1 MSKNRKKERKEK
13 ESQGGASDQRIHLP
27 VKETQETG
35 QLRDGI
41 LEVLITRGKR
51 NVW

>member
-1 MSKNRKKERKEK
+1 MVSKNRKKERKEK

-35 QLRDGI
+35 
-41 LEVLITRGKR
+41 V
-51 NVW
+51 

>member
-27 VKETQETG
+27 VKATQETG
-35 QLRDGI
+35 
-41 LEVLITRGKR
+41 
-51 NVW
+51 VWSLSPEDPVE